1 MSSKQDNSK
10 NEQTTNQPPYPNCL
24 NCNTELNG
32 PFCHKCGQEATST
45 RPAIGGFIME
55 YLNNA
60 FMWDAKLISSL
71 WYLVTRPGYLTSEFL
86 AGKFIAHMHPLK
98 LNMFILFVTITVFVL
113 LTNTSE
119 IDNAMQG
126 ISSNKDESAALQLEL
141 LNNDTEYCTKM
152 KESPRD
158 TVVLRAHQKI
168 AEQYPELITYLE
180 AVEQSKIETAEVID
194 VETVEATNAETA
206 EVSSEETAD
215 AGNDQATELWRAV
228 VPRILIEDKVIVADN
243 DNCYSFN
250 LESQVASDILEEIR
264 SVWEGLKSYTSQYFP
279 LIILLTTPFLAFS
292 LKILQRKKRQPGIN
306 HFIFS
311 LHYTSFLAVLIM
323 FIYVLDLTISPS
335 FTVLEWILILGSSV
349 YLTMAMH
356 RVYTPNSWVQT
367 AIKALL
373 TNIIYAVICTI
384 VMSIAFIIVCINI
397 ILNTE
402 QPL

>member
-10 NEQTTNQPPYPNCL
+10 NEQATNQPPYPNCL

-45 RPAIGGFIME
+45 RPAIGSFIME

-71 WYLVTRPGYLTSEFL
+71 WYLVTRPGYLTSE
-86 AGKFIAHMHPLK
+86 
-98 LNMFILFVTITVFVL
+98 
-113 LTNTSE
+113 

-126 ISSNKDESAALQLEL
+126 ISSNKDESAAFQLEL

-194 VETVEATNAETA
+194 VEAVDATNAETA
-206 EVSSEETAD
+206 EVSSEKTAE
-215 AGNDQATELWRAV
+215 AGNDQATELWRAA

-250 LESQVASDILEEIR
+250 LESQVARDILEEIR

-292 LKILQRKKRQPGIN
+292 LKILRRKKRQPGIN

-335 FTVLEWILILGSSV
+335 LTVLEWILILGSSV